1 MADVFT
7 KNRRLLFSVAYRLTG
22 SVADAED
29 IVQDAWLRWSATDA
43 DAVRTPVPY
52 LVKTVTNLALNEL
65 TSARARRETYIGPWL
80 PEPLMT
86 AAPDVAEEVEM
97 AESVSL
103 AMLVVLESLSPLER
117 AVFVLGDVF
126 GYAHAE
132 IAEMIDRDPSAVRQ
146 LAHRARA
153 HVQARRPRYETD
165 AATRTD
171 VVERFLA
178 ACASGNVADVMA
190 VLAPD
195 VTAWS
200 DGGGKVTAARRP
212 VSGADSVARWLLGVL
227 AKPNTQGMETEIVS
241 INGEAAV
248 LGRFAGVVAGSLHF
262 EIEDDRIA
270 SLRMIVNPDKLRGLH
285 RD

>member
-1 MADVFT
+1 
-7 KNRRLLFSVAYRLTG
+7 
-22 SVADAED
+22 
-29 IVQDAWLRWSATDA
+29 
-43 DAVRTPVPY
+43 
-52 LVKTVTNLALNEL
+52 
-65 TSARARRETYIGPWL
+65 
-80 PEPLMT
+80 
-86 AAPDVAEEVEM
+86 
-97 AESVSL
+97 
-103 AMLVVLESLSPLER
+103 MLVVLESLSPLER

-126 GYAHAE
+126 GYRHAE

-178 ACASGNVADVMA
+178 ACASGNVADMMA
-190 VLAPD
+190 VLAPE

-212 VSGADSVARWLLGVL
+212 VVGADNVARWLLGVL

-262 EIEDDRIA
+262 EIEDGRIA
-270 SLRMIVNPDKLRGLH
+270 SLRMILNPDKLRGLH